1 MFYWAI
7 LGISIAGTLGLVA
20 LILWWA
26 WRQET
31 AGRFASTLDR
41 RFAKDRPKPK
51 GHLFAWME
59 LQEEINRNTAGQFRD
74 CDERV
79 SALEE
84 TAEELDIVAS
94 NQSGIN
100 QSCLKSRRDLRA
112 RIRKLE
118 GKPPLASDSSPVT
131 PSPATESPTTGSLS
145 DATDTES
152 TRVTILASSP
162 LDQPIMSAGPA
173 EDDCDFAEPPDA
185 LT

>member
-1 MFYWAI
+1 MKLHLPQFRWPFR
-7 LGISIAGTLGLVA
+7 S
-20 LILWWA
+20 
-26 WRQET
+26 T
-31 AGRFASTLDR
+31 ADR
-41 RFAKDRPKPK
+41 YAKDYLAEERSGSGKGKLEPKDRKSPWQRWD
-51 GHLFAWME
+51 GNQWVTMPRLWE
-59 LQEEINRNTAGQFRD
+59 LEQ
-74 CDERV
+74 RV

-84 TAEELDIVAS
+84 TVEELGFCTS

-173 EDDCDFAEPPDA
+173 GHDSGSAEQVDA
-185 LT
+185 ST